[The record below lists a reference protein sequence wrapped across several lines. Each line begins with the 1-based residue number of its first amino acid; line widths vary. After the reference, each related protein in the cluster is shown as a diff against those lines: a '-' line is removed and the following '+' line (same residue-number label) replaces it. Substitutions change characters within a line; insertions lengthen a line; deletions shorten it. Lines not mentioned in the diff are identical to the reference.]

1 MTEGAGVNRAG
12 AARAEALPLV
22 AAFGALAA
30 LTVSE
35 LVVAGLA
42 VGYAARIGAL
52 AVLLATK
59 VGLLLTFFMRAR
71 ASWRASRMT
80 LVSIGFAVSVIV
92 VLVLE
97 TLYRASVH

>member
-1 MTEGAGVNRAG
+1 MTEGAGVNRAK

>member
-1 MTEGAGVNRAG
+1 MTDGAGVNRALTAG
-12 AARAEALPLV
+12 PEMVPLA
-22 AAFGALAA
+22 AAFGALGA

-42 VGYAARIGAL
+42 AGYAPRIAAL
-52 AVLLATK
+52 AVLLAVK
-59 VGLLLTFFMRAR
+59 VGLVLTFFMRAR

-80 LVSIGFAVSVIV
+80 LVSIGFAVSVVV

-97 TLYRASVH
+97 TLFRASVH

>member
-1 MTEGAGVNRAG
+1 MTGNAGVNRAG
-12 AARAEALPLV
+12 TARAETLALA

-42 VGYAARIGAL
+42 VGPTPRIAAL
-52 AVLLATK
+52 AVLLAAK

-71 ASWRASRMT
+71 ASWRASPMT
-80 LVSIGFAVSVIV
+80 LVSIGFAVSVVV

-97 TLYRASVH
+97 TLYRASMH

>member
-1 MTEGAGVNRAG
+1 
-12 AARAEALPLV
+12 
-22 AAFGALAA
+22 
-30 LTVSE
+30 
-35 LVVAGLA
+35 
-42 VGYAARIGAL
+42 
-52 AVLLATK
+52 
-59 VGLLLTFFMRAR
+59 MRAR

>member
-1 MTEGAGVNRAG
+1 MTEHAGVNRAG
-12 AARAEALPLV
+12 AARADRLALA

-30 LTVSE
+30 LTACE
-35 LVVAGLA
+35 LVVAGMA
-42 VGYAARIGAL
+42 VGPTPRIAAL

-59 VGLLLTFFMRAR
+59 VGLLLTFFMRAH